1 MELSKESLPNN
12 QTHKMKKFSALL
24 MMCALCL
31 PALAQQ
37 AEPAKPEFNKAGAK
51 VAELPLPNPFDKL
64 IAIEEVVGAGKIDW
78 SALADA
84 VAVDVD
90 ANDFTAKA
98 DASMALGVK
107 IADGIVAIKAQNAE
121 KLNRSADQLEALG
134 KNLGATDDDLKRA
147 RQVRDLANRNEWLQ
161 VFLELGFLQT
171 DIMQKLNTPENL
183 PYRTLVVASG
193 WLQGA
198 RYASSLISSNYTP
211 ELSNILREPVLTGEL
226 KKQIAALPADI
237 QKSDKVA
244 QIRKAVEAA
253 YPIVNVPLT
262 APIAKEDVAKL
273 KSLGDTAVQAVT
285 TK

>member
-1 MELSKESLPNN
+1 
-12 QTHKMKKFSALL
+12 MKKFSALL

-31 PALAQQ
+31 PAIAQQ
-37 AEPAKPEFNKAGAK
+37 AEPPKPEFNKAGAK

-107 IADGIVAIKAQNAE
+107 IADGIVAIKAQNVE

-147 RQVRDLANRNEWLQ
+147 RQVRDLANRGEWLQ

-211 ELSNILREPVLTGEL
+211 ELSNILREPVLAGEL
-226 KKQIAALPADI
+226 KKQVAALPANI

-273 KSLGDTAVQAVT
+273 KSIGDTAVQAVT